1 MCKCKS
7 YNTKVKGAKHPNVI
21 LEVPKHLRTKRLDG
35 TEQRTIAVDKC
46 MAKRLV
52 SLWAAGLQTMN
63 CCCGH
68 NKFMPTIIIPDD
80 ACLYNE
86 EELEE
91 ELYIADGIEHGLFE
105 VEPAFDSIPG
115 YYSY

>member
-1 MCKCKS
+1 MEGCTDNK
-7 YNTKVKGAKHPNVI
+7 YN
-21 LEVPKHLRTKRLDG
+21 
-35 TEQRTIAVDKC
+35 
-46 MAKRLV
+46 
-52 SLWAAGLQTMN
+52 
-63 CCCGH
+63 
-68 NKFMPTIIIPDD
+68 

>member
-1 MCKCKS
+1 MLYRIKVAKGISGPWSKWAGWYLLAPMEGCTDIK
-7 YNTKVKGAKHPNVI
+7 YN
-21 LEVPKHLRTKRLDG
+21 
-35 TEQRTIAVDKC
+35 
-46 MAKRLV
+46 
-52 SLWAAGLQTMN
+52 
-63 CCCGH
+63 
-68 NKFMPTIIIPDD
+68 